1 MDHNVNIYFAPL
13 QGFTD
18 YVYRNA
24 YAECFGGVEKFFTPF
39 LRVEDG
45 EVRKK
50 DAVDLTATAPT
61 MRPSLVPQIIAS
73 SREEVYILMQYVI
86 SQGFNCCDINFGCPF
101 PQQTAR
107 MHGAGI
113 LAHPDK
119 VREVLEAAA
128 KYEADLKLSLKMRL
142 GNTDKKECLAIIDII
157 NDAPLSFVTIHPR
170 IGKQMYKGSVD
181 LETFADVAARL
192 KHPVVYNGDIVD
204 NESFSRIATMFPNLN
219 AVMIGRGIL
228 SNPFLPESIK
238 TGNQIFDRKKYLNFI
253 NLLIEG
259 YQNHFNNS
267 EYMTL
272 DKMKTFWDYPLRGV
286 DKKSVKAIQKARTLS
301 EYVAMVAVGV
311 NGAI

>member
-1 MDHNVNIYFAPL
+1 M
-13 QGFTD
+13 
-18 YVYRNA
+18 
-24 YAECFGGVEKFFTPF
+24 F
-39 LRVEDG
+39 L
-45 EVRKK
+45 
-50 DAVDLTATAPT
+50 
-61 MRPSLVPQIIAS
+61 
-73 SREEVYILMQYVI
+73 
-86 SQGFNCCDINFGCPF
+86 
-101 PQQTAR
+101 
-107 MHGAGI
+107 
-113 LAHPDK
+113 
-119 VREVLEAAA
+119 
-128 KYEADLKLSLKMRL
+128 
-142 GNTDKKECLAIIDII
+142 IIDII

-181 LETFADVAARL
+181 LDAFADVASRL
-192 KHPVVYNGDIVD
+192 KHPIVYNGDIVD
-204 NESFSRIATMFPNLN
+204 NESFRRIATMFPKLF

-259 YQNHFNNS
+259 YLNHLNNS

-311 NGAI
+311 NGAM

>member
-1 MDHNVNIYFAPL
+1 MDVYFAPL

-18 YVYRNA
+18 FVYRNA
-24 YAECFGGVEKFFTPF
+24 YAECFGGVERFFTPF

-45 EVRKK
+45 EVRRK
-50 DAVDLTATAPT
+50 DAVDLTATTPKV
-61 MRPSLVPQIIAS
+61 RPSLVPQIIAN
-73 SREEVYILMQYVI
+73 SREEVDILLQYIV

-113 LAHPDK
+113 LSHPCT
-119 VREVLEAAA
+119 VREVLDAAA
-128 KYEADLKLSLKMRL
+128 NFGAQLKLSLKMRL
-142 GNTDKKECLAIIDII
+142 GNTDKNECLAIVDII
-157 NDAPLSFVTIHPR
+157 NDAPLEFVTVHPR

-181 LETFADVAARL
+181 LEAFAGLASRL

-204 NESFSRIATMFPNLN
+204 AEGVRRIVAMFPDLH

-238 TGNQIFDRKKYLNFI
+238 GGNNFFDRAKYLKFI
-253 NLLIEG
+253 NLLING
-259 YQNHFNNS
+259 YQNHYNGS
-267 EYMTL
+267 EQMTL

-286 DKKSVKAIQKARTLS
+286 DKKCVKAIQKARTLS
-301 EYVAMVAVGV
+301 EFLAMVAVGV
-311 NGAI
+311 NGVGER